1 MSTRPSGLARD
12 TLRDVM
18 QSDRPPSPLAMRTQP
33 APSKRPRLSLR
44 AKGPARSDLPEG
56 QPPELEHSPRQR
68 QQLRHWRM
76 RERMHGWV
84 GAVGSGAH
92 HARTH
97 ARGNS
102 AAARRRQRG
111 SSTPSREGRDA
122 HESPRIITLPAVVA
136 SRCGTH
142 HARDHHHEADEVSPE
157 RRRLRGHEGEGI
169 ASHEVGGLVGGLK
182 QAKFGG

>member
-1 MSTRPSGLARD
+1 
-12 TLRDVM
+12 
-18 QSDRPPSPLAMRTQP
+18 
-33 APSKRPRLSLR
+33 
-44 AKGPARSDLPEG
+44 
-56 QPPELEHSPRQR
+56 
-68 QQLRHWRM
+68 M